1 MHAEVYTCT
10 CTRIYMYMC
19 RDNVLSF
26 TELLVKDLNLLEKHS
41 LITMEDGFMLQ
52 PTGS

>member
-1 MHAEVYTCT
+1 M
-10 CTRIYMYMC
+10 YMYTYIHVHVC